1 MNRDIC
7 RGLASAFC
15 ARADRNYRW
24 AGIYRW
30 IGIAAGV
37 LASFFFAAMSHAA
50 PLYNGSSNLLPSDS
64 AWHWGYYAL
73 NLSNPFTAVQ
83 ATATASGGVTTLDT
97 TPTSSDAAG
106 FETHISNLLS
116 PGLAYSDP
124 DVVPLDRSTGFEL
137 DFSVK
142 LLSETHNS
150 ADRAGFSVIALSSD
164 ASPMGIELGFWTNEV
179 WAQNAG
185 FTHGESSRAFD
196 TTAGLIDYRLAILGN
211 SYTLFADNSQILNGS
226 LRDYTAFNGGP
237 PFNSGFPYN
246 QSNFTFFGDDTS
258 SANAKV
264 QIASFNVVTVPEPAG
279 FGLALEASIIMV
291 GAFGVLFRQR
301 RHQPV
306 PAMVRQRHF

>member
-7 RGLASAFC
+7 RGLARAFC
-15 ARADRNYRW
+15 ARSHHDYRW
-24 AGIYRW
+24 F
-30 IGIAAGV
+30 GIAIGV
-37 LASFFFAAMSHAA
+37 LASFLFVAPLSAA
-50 PLYNGSSNLLPSDS
+50 PQYAGSSNLLPNDPT
-64 AWHWGYYAL
+64 WHWGYYAL

-83 ATATASGGVTTLDT
+83 ATATAGGGVTTLDT

-124 DVVPLDRSTGFEL
+124 DVVPLNRSTGFEL
-137 DFSVK
+137 DFTVK

-150 ADRAGFSVIALSSD
+150 TDRAGFSVIALSSD
-164 ASPMGIELGFWTNEV
+164 ASPLGIELGFWTNEV

-185 FTHGESSRAFD
+185 FTHGESSSAFD
-196 TTAGLIDYRLAILGN
+196 TTAGLIDYRLEIQGTG
-211 SYTLFADNSQILNGS
+211 YTLLANNSQILNGS

-264 QIASFNVVTVPEPAG
+264 QIANFNVVTVPEPAAFSLAFEAG
-279 FGLALEASIIMV
+279 FAVLAVFGLALR
-291 GAFGVLFRQR
+291 RQR
-301 RHQPV
+301 RQPV
-306 PAMVRQRHF
+306 PVVVRQRHF